1 MSDHDMF
8 RLRQEMET
16 MNHTITQLRAEIH
29 SLRVLMDYLQ
39 DSIPTTKTQTGG
51 IVYPPPPFFL

>member
-8 RLRQEMET
+8 RLRQDMSI
-16 MNHTITQLRAEIH
+16 MRSNFADCKIKMQQLVAELH
-29 SLRVLMDYLQ
+29 SLRVEMGYLR

-51 IVYPPPPFFL
+51 IG

>member
-16 MNHTITQLRAEIH
+16 MNHKITQLRAEIH
-29 SLRVLMDYLQ
+29 SLRVEMGYLR
-39 DSIPTTKTQTGG
+39 DSIPTPKTQTGG
-51 IVYPPPPFFL
+51 IV

>member
-16 MNHTITQLRAEIH
+16 MNHTIRRLSAEIH
-29 SLRVLMDYLQ
+29 SLRVEMGYLR
-39 DSIPTTKTQTGG
+39 DNTNLHTSQTLEEYKSET
-51 IVYPPPPFFL
+51 IRDC

>member
-16 MNHTITQLRAEIH
+16 MRSKIQQLVAEIH
-29 SLRVLMDYLQ
+29 SLRVEMGYLR

-51 IVYPPPPFFL
+51 IV

>member
-16 MNHTITQLRAEIH
+16 MNHTIRRLSAEIH
-29 SLRVLMDYLQ
+29 SLRVEMGYLR

-51 IVYPPPPFFL
+51 IV

>member
-16 MNHTITQLRAEIH
+16 MRSKMQQLVTELH
-29 SLRVLMDYLQ
+29 SLRVEIGYLR
-39 DSIPTTKTQTGG
+39 DSIPTSDNYTKTQTGG
-51 IVYPPPPFFL
+51 IV